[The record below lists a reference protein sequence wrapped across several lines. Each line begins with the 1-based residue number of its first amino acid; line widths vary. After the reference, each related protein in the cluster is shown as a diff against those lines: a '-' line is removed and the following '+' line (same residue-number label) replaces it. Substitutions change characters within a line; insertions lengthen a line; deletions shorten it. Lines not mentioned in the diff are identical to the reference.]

1 VRRLLQRKKRA
12 GQVTGM
18 GSLFWLHWTKRRLG
32 DFRSARPGDPSAPM
46 RVFMGLVNEGVLMSQ
61 RGLGACSLAMTE
73 ADVERFVEA
82 LGRVLDR
89 DG

>member
-1 VRRLLQRKKRA
+1 MNNIRVRAKKSL
-12 GQVTGM
+12 GQN
-18 GSLFWLHWTKRRLG
+18 F
-32 DFRSARPGDPSAPM
+32 
-46 RVFMGLVNEGVLMSQ
+46 LVNEGVLMSQ